1 MFQINDF
8 DQMGKY
14 LEKFLEETCQAEK
27 LNDVGHDS
35 WKAYRGYSSK
45 SSEESREFFE
55 TLNRHKLIK
64 FIEGQNKIFFYV
76 NKNYEGHYEHIYI
89 FLPIQVKNRPSY
101 LQLMIDAC
109 YDYKDAEKLIYKRQI
124 ELINARFISGF
135 DSNIAITGLNNEG
148 DVEIYPVNYPQAEDL
163 WACHEVNGLRTIG

>member
-27 LNDVGHDS
+27 LNDFGHDS
-35 WKAYRGYSSK
+35 WKVYRGYSSK

-64 FIEGQNKIFFYV
+64 FIQGQNKIFFYV
-76 NKNYEGHYEHIYI
+76 NKNYEDNYNDI
-89 FLPIQVKNRPSY
+89 VNR
-101 LQLMIDAC
+101 
-109 YDYKDAEKLIYKRQI
+109 DYNSLWSDIGLLIK
-124 ELINARFISGF
+124 E
-135 DSNIAITGLNNEG
+135 
-148 DVEIYPVNYPQAEDL
+148 
-163 WACHEVNGLRTIG
+163 